1 MSYPNG
7 VRKEVWVFI
16 FDTKSPNSPFNSI
29 KADKRVDLLKK
40 LREEENVTPDFIAEG
55 SMRSCGRFVAR
66 KLYERGFLHP
76 VKDLAPLALG
86 LDIAAFGEMVR
97 LIDEQKKSGKDES
110 VPI

>member
-16 FDTKSPNSPFNSI
+16 FDTKSQNSPFDSI
-29 KADKRVDLLKK
+29 KADKRVDLLKN
-40 LREEENVTPDFIAEG
+40 LREKENVTPDFIAEG
-55 SMRSCGRFVAR
+55 SMRHCGRIVAR
-66 KLYERGFLHP
+66 KLYEQGFLHP

-97 LIDEQKKSGKDES
+97 IIDEQKNNGKTQS
-110 VPI
+110 VPL